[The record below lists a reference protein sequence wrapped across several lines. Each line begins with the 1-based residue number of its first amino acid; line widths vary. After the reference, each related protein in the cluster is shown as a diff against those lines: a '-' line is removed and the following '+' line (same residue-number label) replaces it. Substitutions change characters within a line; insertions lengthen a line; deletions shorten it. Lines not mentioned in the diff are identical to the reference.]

1 LTVITVPSYH
11 YLTDEGDFLP
21 PLNDVLESDGVFGHR
36 QHVQLAWR
44 YLYGAEP
51 EIAERS
57 MKAAIRHVATTHGA
71 PEKYHETLTIAWVRL
86 VAAHIRSCD
95 AGSFDEFIAANPGL
109 LDRRLPERHYSRAT
123 LWTGHARHE
132 WVEPDLLPLP

>member
-1 LTVITVPSYH
+1 M
-11 YLTDEGDFLP
+11 DEGDFLP
-21 PLNDVLESDGVFGHR
+21 PLNDVLKSHGVFGHR

-44 YLYGAEP
+44 YLHGTEP
-51 EIAERS
+51 ASAERLMRS
-57 MKAAIRHVATTHGA
+57 AIRHVAATHGT

-95 AGSFDEFIAANPGL
+95 AGSFDEFIALNPGL
-109 LDRRLPERHYSRAT
+109 LDRRLPDRHFSTAT
-123 LWTGHARHE
+123 LWADHARHE